1 MLLTS
6 LLMLTACDDGG
17 RNFVPEVDPNNP
29 GIVHLG
35 EFTPSPLAE
44 SRENA
49 FFGTIGVVEPGKF
62 GGATATFLGT
72 GDEVCVWVD
81 PESVFWNQAVAV
93 QNRVG
98 KYAYPDYFYDDGD
111 LDIEVGLS
119 AFYTGSPGVEM
130 GDFQAVYE
138 DSLGNESFIEF
149 NECTITDIYGQAG
162 AHSGRGTI
170 EFCTIDTAA
179 HPGKEYTIVLNTWS
193 LPSDDYSLAY
203 GLAVFEG
210 SCSDLQDAGF
220 AVQSDYGTNAN
231 VIAASPTGEC
241 FLQDEVGKSAGG
253 EDLDFDTLERSF
265 CAEEQTYHCCSYYPD
280 NSHCSDEPTTED
292 ICPANYLADFE

>member
-17 RNFVPEVDPNNP
+17 LNFVPDPDPNNP

-35 EFTPSPLAE
+35 EMTPSPVADA
-44 SRENA
+44 RANA
-49 FFGTIGVVEPGKF
+49 YFGTLGSVEPGKT

-81 PESVFWNQAVAV
+81 PESVFWNQSVAI
-93 QNRVG
+93 QNRAG
-98 KYAYPDYFYDDGD
+98 KYAYPDHFDDDGD

-119 AFYTGSPGVEM
+119 AFYTGSPGIEM

-138 DSLGNESFIEF
+138 DSLGNESYIEF
-149 NECTITDIYGQAG
+149 NECTITDIYGQSG
-162 AHSGRGTI
+162 AHAGRGTI
-170 EFCTIDTAA
+170 EFCTIDTSA

-203 GLAVFEG
+203 GFALFEG
-210 SCSDLQDAGF
+210 SCSDLQDGNYSAT
-220 AVQSDYGTNAN
+220 SIYGTTVN

-241 FLQDEVGKSAGG
+241 FLMNEVGLADGSDD
-253 EDLDFDTLERSF
+253 EDFGWLEGSF
-265 CAEEQTYHCCSYYPD
+265 CAEEQVHHCCVQYPE
-280 NSHCSDEPTTED
+280 NKHCSDEPTTED
-292 ICPANYLADFE
+292 VCPESYLGDF